1 MNDEEQM
8 EIEAKIIAIEEEI
21 EYLEAQK
28 YNYLDEL
35 NRIKVEKWK
44 NDYLDE
50 LNRVKEERIKKIWLE
65 SCGTGNTM
73 SLEEIKK
80 TWLIKERRKKNE

>member
-1 MNDEEQM
+1 MKKKEMKKMNDEEQM

-35 NRIKVEKWK
+35 NR
-44 NDYLDE
+44 
-50 LNRVKEERIKKIWLE
+50 VKEERIKKIWLE

-73 SLEEIKK
+73 SLEDWLTMSLED
-80 TWLIKERRKKNE
+80 WLIKERRKKNE